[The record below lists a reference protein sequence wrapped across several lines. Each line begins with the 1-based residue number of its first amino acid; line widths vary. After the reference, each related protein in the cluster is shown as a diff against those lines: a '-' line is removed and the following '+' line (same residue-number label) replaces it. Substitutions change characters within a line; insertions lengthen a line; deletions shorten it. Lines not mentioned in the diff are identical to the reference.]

1 MRNKAHSAHVVVGL
15 FAGLV
20 ATTFVAAP
28 AFAADPPAKRAGAA
42 KAAPAK
48 ASSTKADAGSAK
60 SGGTAAAKP
69 PTKKQKDAARK
80 AYGEGEKAFNSGD
93 YAAAVVAFR
102 KANEAIKSP
111 QADYWI
117 AKALD
122 AQNKTDEA
130 IASYESFLSEPE
142 STKVGDQK
150 LSDAKARLEALKATL
165 VGEVAVDTDP
175 AGASVT
181 VDGAQ
186 QEGQPPLTLKLTP
199 GKHHITVAAAG
210 YQPKD
215 VDVDVK
221 GGDQLKQSIALVKEA
236 PPPAMPAAAPPAP
249 PPAVPPAPPPAP
261 PEEHSMVPAYVTL
274 GIAGASAIVGTIFGV
289 KALGSKSDFDKN
301 PTTKSADDTER
312 SALIADMAFGVAI
325 TLGVTGVV
333 LLTSDDDTPATA
345 SPSASLKHHPSQ
357 KARLDILPYAGPKSG
372 GAQAKLTF

>member
-28 AFAADPPAKRAGAA
+28 AFAADPPAKKAGAA

-48 ASSTKADAGSAK
+48 TAKADAGASSGDAK
-60 SGGTAAAKP
+60 PAAAKP

-80 AYGEGEKAFNSGD
+80 AYAEGEKAFNGGD
-93 YAAAVVAFR
+93 YASAVVAFQ

-122 AQNKTDEA
+122 AQNKTGEA
-130 IASYESFLSEPE
+130 IAAYESFLAEPE
-142 STKVGDQK
+142 SSKVGEQK
-150 LSDAKARLEALKATL
+150 LADAKTRLDALKATL
-165 VGEVAVDTDP
+165 VGEVALDTDP
-175 AGASVT
+175 PGASVS
-181 VDGAQ
+181 VDGAP
-186 QEGQPPLTLKLTP
+186 QEGQQPMTLKLTP
-199 GKHHITVAAAG
+199 GKHHVTVTAAG

-215 VDVDVK
+215 FDLEVK
-221 GGDQLKQSIALVKEA
+221 GGDQQKQSIALVKEA
-236 PPPAMPAAAPPAP
+236 PAAPIPVAAPPP
-249 PPAVPPAPPPAP
+249 PPPLPPPP
-261 PEEHSMVPAYVTL
+261 PPSPEEHSMVPAYVTL
-274 GIAGASAIVGTIFGV
+274 GIAGAAAVVGTVFGV

-333 LLTSDDDTPATA
+333 LLTSDDDTPPA
-345 SPSASLKHHPSQ
+345 SPAARLKRHQPQRAH
-357 KARLDILPYAGPKSG
+357 LDILPYAGPKSG